1 MEEKRSVQPGQEDA
15 GKWIMDLLVSLLED
29 QTGEK
34 YEYQCLF
41 TETPKYHP

>member
-1 MEEKRSVQPGQEDA
+1 MKEDQSVRPGQEDD

-34 YEYQCLF
+34 YEYRSLSADMQ
-41 TETPKYHP
+41 EYEA